1 MTLDERKRRLGF
13 RATHRG
19 TREADMII
27 GGFVMRHMAG
37 WGEAEVAWAEAL
49 IAEPDVDIMAWAL
62 GKASPPGRLAG
73 PLMAALMRL
82 DYVELPR

>member
-27 GGFVMRHMAG
+27 GGFVMRHLGG

-62 GKASPPGRLAG
+62 GKASPPERLAG
-73 PLMAALMRL
+73 PLMAELMRL
-82 DYVELPR
+82 DYVEVPR